1 MGPMAVRPLI
11 SIIVPSYNQ
20 GSFIRETLDSILSQD
35 YRPLEVLVLDGA
47 SKDETVDVLR
57 SYRGVPE
64 LQWWSEPDRG
74 VVDAVNKGLARARG
88 EIIGIQSSDDVY
100 LPGALTFAAEEL
112 LRDGQLALV
121 YGDVEYVDAQSR
133 VMSRTNLPPFD
144 LLEYVGKLTFI
155 PQPAAF
161 FTAAAARNAGDWRA
175 DVSYAADAEFFLR
188 IVAVGK
194 ARKIDRLLAR
204 YRYHEAQRDQ
214 AGARIM
220 LDWERSIA
228 PYARAGDK
236 DVRRHARSGIHL
248 ARHHY
253 TPERRWVRRTFELY
267 LALAVNP
274 ALLRRREIRGMRELL
289 PGRYPLFRLL
299 SRIKR
304 ALGFKP
310 RGST

>member
-175 DVSYAADAEFFLR
+175 DVSYAADAEFF
-188 IVAVGK
+188 
-194 ARKIDRLLAR
+194 
-204 YRYHEAQRDQ
+204 
-214 AGARIM
+214 
-220 LDWERSIA
+220 
-228 PYARAGDK
+228 
-236 DVRRHARSGIHL
+236 
-248 ARHHY
+248 
-253 TPERRWVRRTFELY
+253 
-267 LALAVNP
+267 
-274 ALLRRREIRGMRELL
+274 
-289 PGRYPLFRLL
+289 
-299 SRIKR
+299 
-304 ALGFKP
+304 
-310 RGST
+310 